1 MYDRRCLKTWSL
13 ITIGSAVM
21 AFGVYNFYYI
31 NNITE
36 GGILGL
42 LLLFKNLFNINPSIT
57 SAVLDIGLLLLG
69 CKFFGKRF
77 FKYSIIAAV
86 MFAVLYDVFADMGPM
101 VPQMGILPAAI
112 FGGLSVGIGCGMVV
126 KAGCAS
132 GGDDALAMMV
142 SEKTPLKIGTV
153 YFLMDAIV
161 LLLSLSYLSTT
172 DIMYS
177 FVAISIS
184 GKVIDMIYSSNSEET
199 AEEEEVTSTT
209 AVVSPIV
216 EGSYSEEASLGF
228 AKQLITYIVNCF
240 KREIYN
246 NKVDFY
252 KEYKY
257 NGRLNNYGIYNSY
270 LIALGDG

>member
-13 ITIGSAVM
+13 ITIGSAIM

-42 LLLFKNLFNINPSIT
+42 LLLFKNLFDINPSIT

-77 FKYSIIAAV
+77 FKYSIIASV

-101 VPQMGILPAAI
+101 MPQMGVLPAAI
-112 FGGLSVGIGCGMVV
+112 LGGLSVGIGCGMVV

-132 GGDDALAMMV
+132 GGDDALALML

-161 LLLSLSYLSTT
+161 LILSLSYLSAT

-177 FVAISIS
+177 FVAITIS
-184 GKVIDMIYSSNSEET
+184 GRVIDMIYSKNSEET
-199 AEEEEVTSTT
+199 EEVEVTSP
-209 AVVSPIV
+209 VSTIV
-216 EGSYSEEASLGF
+216 EGSYSGEASLGF
-228 AKQLITYIVNCF
+228 IKQFINYVVNCF
-240 KREIYN
+240 KCEIYN
-246 NKVDFY
+246 NKTDFY
-252 KEYKY
+252 EEYKY
-257 NGRLNNYGIYNSY
+257 NGKLDNYNIYSSY